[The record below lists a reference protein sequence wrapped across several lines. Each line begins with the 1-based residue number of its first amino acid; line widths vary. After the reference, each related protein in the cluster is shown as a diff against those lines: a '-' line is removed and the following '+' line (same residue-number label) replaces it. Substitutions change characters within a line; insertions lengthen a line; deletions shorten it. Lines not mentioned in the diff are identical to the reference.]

1 MLIPLT
7 LIILAVVV
15 WLVWQWRSGALLDG
29 ASKSPAASPATGR
42 RSDVIPE
49 TACDPRPQSAR
60 PYLVAQRRGLVW
72 RSTARD
78 AA

>member
-7 LIILAVVV
+7 IIILAVVV
-15 WLVWQWRSGALLDG
+15 WLVWQWRSGALLNDASTSRAARAG
-29 ASKSPAASPATGR
+29 ADR
-42 RSDVIPE
+42 RGDVIPE
-49 TACDPRPQSAR
+49 TACDPQPQSSR

-72 RSTARD
+72 RSPERD